1 MTQTKATEPVTAGKP
16 ISGFDRYFGLTA
28 HGSNIPREL
37 RAGFTTWLTMSY
49 ILFVNPQVLS
59 GAIDVPNGVQ
69 PAADHH
75 LPGGRL
81 RLAGDGHRRPL
92 SVRPGARAWA

>member
-1 MTQTKATEPVTAGKP
+1 PFCTTQHCPVHVRVSCRNPPHSREAPPMTQTKATEPVTAGKP
-16 ISGFDRYFGLTA
+16 ISGFDRYFQISS

-59 GAIDVPNGVQ
+59 SALEVPNRIKHA
-69 PAADHH
+69 P
-75 LPGGRL
+75 
-81 RLAGDGHRRPL
+81 
-92 SVRPGARAWA
+92 

>member
-59 GAIDVPNGVQ
+59 GAIDVPNGFNQ
-69 PAADHH
+69 
-75 LPGGRL
+75 L
-81 RLAGDGHRRPL
+81 
-92 SVRPGARAWA
+92 